1 MRGLRAQRCHPLV
14 ELILVD
20 LAAGEPPGQDL
31 LGRGRCGR
39 GGWPG
44 LAVRASPAG
53 VAPVGRQQPLATPG
67 EQTNEGDDG
76 HHQQRPERQRTQ
88 AQAEPDP
95 AKWETDVAYLA
106 SET

>member
-31 LGRGRCGR
+31 LGCGRRGR

-44 LAVRASPAG
+44 LAVRANSAG

-67 EQTNEGDDG
+67 QSQGGTTPTSPSG
-76 HHQQRPERQRTQ
+76 TQ
-88 AQAEPDP
+88 PGAG
-95 AKWETDVAYLA
+95 Y
-106 SET
+106 